1 MWVFSVPAELGHSNS
16 VALAGGGRDYPELAP
31 PHRPPSL
38 EAPAHKSLHF
48 LQKGWAG
55 EGPDLSSK
63 FQCAAKGWN
72 QPRKPGVPSSYRCQ
86 GAPPPLPSWA
96 GAHGAGPH
104 APEPFAGS
112 RKGPASWRRSAGNQL
127 GPWPAAP
134 LPIQLAPS
142 LQLPSQP
149 LETEGEGARS
159 PPYGPSSS
167 RRDGEGGPGC
177 SIASKLKARPK
188 PSGRVGDK
196 HLSHPPPHYG
206 HPRASHSWMSGSRR
220 RRELWR
226 LVGDRWGVT
235 SCAPLVL

>member
-1 MWVFSVPAELGHSNS
+1 MRSQGLEPAQE
-16 VALAGGGRDYPELAP
+16 AR
-31 PHRPPSL
+31 RP
-38 EAPAHKSLHF
+38 
-48 LQKGWAG
+48 
-55 EGPDLSSK
+55 LS
-63 FQCAAKGWN
+63 
-72 QPRKPGVPSSYRCQ
+72 
-86 GAPPPLPSWA
+86 PPLPGCPSPTPSWA

-112 RKGPASWRRSAGNQL
+112 RKGPVSWRRSAGNQL

-149 LETEGEGARS
+149 LETEGEGAWS
-159 PPYGPSSS
+159 LLYCPSSS
-167 RRDGEGGPGC
+167 RGDGEGGSGC
-177 SIASKLKARPK
+177 SIASKLSARPK
-188 PSGRVGDK
+188 PSGRWVI
-196 HLSHPPPHYG
+196 SISPTPPHYG

-220 RRELWR
+220 RRELRR